1 MNSIPNPRGI
11 AFFDFDKTI
20 LKIDSG
26 VSYGLQ
32 IYRDGL
38 THRLPAYKAAVGGIG
53 YKLGLVRRRTVA
65 EWGVGE
71 YVGLSREKIESWMT
85 DAYPKLIRPHL
96 SKVVVRRIQ
105 QHKENGLHTAIIS
118 ASPPFFLT
126 EAAKDLE
133 MDYIFGSKLHFEEGI
148 CTGAYEEKY
157 LGGPTKK
164 AIAAKQAQK
173 LGLTLKD
180 CWFYSDH
187 IADFPLLEAVGN
199 PVAVNPEDKLRKVAT
214 EKGWLILEHEV

>member
-20 LKIDSG
+20 LKVDSG
-26 VSYGLQ
+26 VIYGLQ

-38 THRLPAYKAAVGGIG
+38 THRLPTYKAAFGGIG
-53 YKLGLVRRRTVA
+53 YKLGLVRRRKVA
-65 EWGVGE
+65 QWGVGE
-71 YVGLSREKIESWMT
+71 YVGLSREQITKWMKN
-85 DAYPKLIRPHL
+85 AYPKLIKPHL
-96 SKVVVRRIQ
+96 SKVIVHRIQ
-105 QHKENGLHTAIIS
+105 QHQQNGLHTAIIS

-126 EAAKDLE
+126 EAAKDLD
-133 MDYIFGSKLHFEEGI
+133 MDYVFGSELFFKDDI
-148 CTGAYEEKY
+148 CTGEYAGKY

-164 AIAAKQAQK
+164 AIAEKQAAD
-173 LGLTLKD
+173 LGLSLKD

-187 IADFPLLEAVGN
+187 IADFPLLAAVGN

-214 EKGWLILEHEV
+214 EKGWMILEHEK